1 MLGYFTMKNYVISL
15 KTATD
20 RRQHIE
26 NQFSHHQVEYQF
38 FNALTPDLAATM
50 ADKLKLNVNEKFLAK
65 TELACFM
72 SHVALWQKMLDE
84 NISYMAIFEDDI
96 YLGDDASFYLNSHDW
111 IDPDWN
117 IIKIEA
123 FNERVLIG
131 KPYVQLE
138 KGNRSISKLKSCNLG
153 TAGYI
158 LSIKGAKEYLEYIQ
172 SIELI
177 PLDQLMFNQYVL
189 NKKNNIYQMNPALC
203 IQEMILYPEKSK
215 TSLVSD
221 LYNERQQRMK
231 NNKKK
236 GWSKIKLEIYRIYM
250 QLFSIIAYKT
260 IKFK

>member
-1 MLGYFTMKNYVISL
+1 M
-15 KTATD
+15 
-20 RRQHIE
+20 
-26 NQFSHHQVEYQF
+26 
-38 FNALTPDLAATM
+38 
-50 ADKLKLNVNEKFLAK
+50 
-65 TELACFM
+65 
-72 SHVALWQKMLDE
+72 
-84 NISYMAIFEDDI
+84 
-96 YLGDDASFYLNSHDW
+96 NSHDW

-138 KGNRSISKLKSCNLG
+138 KGSRSISKLKSCNLG

>member
-1 MLGYFTMKNYVISL
+1 MTQQIEFQYFDAIEPHQIEGTLQNIGVELKNCSL
-15 KTATD
+15 TKGE
-20 RRQHIE
+20 IGC
-26 NQFSHHQVEYQF
+26 
-38 FNALTPDLAATM
+38 
-50 ADKLKLNVNEKFLAK
+50 FL
-65 TELACFM
+65 
-72 SHVALWQKMLDE
+72 SHVSLWKKIIDNNL
-84 NISYMAIFEDDI
+84 SYMAIFEDDI

-138 KGNRSISKLKSCNLG
+138 KGSRSISKLKSCNLG